1 MRLAPFPP
9 IWNSP
14 KTHNG
19 SSQRRFGESMG
30 EVRNV
35 TDSEYDAAV
44 NDSEWVIVD
53 FWAPWCSPCKAIAP
67 VLQAVSEERD
77 ILVAK
82 VDTDSNSGTAGRLGV
97 RSIPALFMY
106 RNGTIVGQKTG
117 AMPKPA
123 LLKWIDELMTADDF

>member
-1 MRLAPFPP
+1 
-9 IWNSP
+9 
-14 KTHNG
+14 
-19 SSQRRFGESMG
+19 MG

-35 TDSEYDAAV
+35 TDAEYETAI

-67 VLQAVSEERD
+67 VLQAVSDERD

-82 VDTDSNSGTAGRLGV
+82 VDTDSNSSTAGRLGV

-123 LLKWIDELMTADDF
+123 LLKWIDELMSADDF